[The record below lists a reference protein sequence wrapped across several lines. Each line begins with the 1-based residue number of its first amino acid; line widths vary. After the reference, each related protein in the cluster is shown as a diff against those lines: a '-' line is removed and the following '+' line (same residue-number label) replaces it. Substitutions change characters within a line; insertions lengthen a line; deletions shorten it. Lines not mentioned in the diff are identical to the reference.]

1 MDIASE
7 TFEKL
12 ILTGDVNLWSS
23 KWAET
28 NYIRKNVAR
37 PVLESINQHG
47 LIIADIGATYQ
58 ADHIL
63 KDGTIPESSLDHVY
77 TSSSIQKLL
86 KVKKLVNSSTDHV
99 PVVINLDLDI
109 KKDKS
114 KFKQK
119 ITKRSFK
126 NFSNE
131 AWNAS
136 LASKDWS
143 PIYSSNT
150 VDEKVNVF
158 QKNIKDALNEVAPVK
173 TFTIRSNY

>member
-86 KVKKLVNSSTDHV
+86 KVKKLVNSSTDHI

-109 KKDKS
+109 KEDKS
-114 KFKQK
+114 KM
-119 ITKRSFK
+119 
-126 NFSNE
+126 FSCII
-131 AWNAS
+131 S
-136 LASKDWS
+136 
-143 PIYSSNT
+143 T
-150 VDEKVNVF
+150 NVRTYHM
-158 QKNIKDALNEVAPVK
+158 L
-173 TFTIRSNY
+173 